1 VVTCRVVH
9 FIPLYLMFLYTG
21 WSAIVIWNH
30 CYLYVLAEL
39 AVCCILPQNIPGFI
53 FESFPYVLLQGFS
66 SSVMRPTATDPGDPV
81 LPSTAKVT
89 GIDRIKAPYMPSKV
103 EYLEQD
109 VSWQDFQQR
118 LDKAGL

>member
-1 VVTCRVVH
+1 
-9 FIPLYLMFLYTG
+9 MFLCTD
-21 WSAIVIWNH
+21 WSANVFRNH
-30 CYLYVLAEL
+30 CYLSVLAEL
-39 AVCCILPQNIPGFI
+39 AACCILQQNIPGFI
-53 FESFPYVLLQGFS
+53 FESYKCILLQGFS